1 MTLVSYLPAQEG
13 SDAHHERHTPYDQD
27 HEADPTGCP
36 LVDVVN
42 VRHRPIPKTLD
53 FSERRVGQ
61 PELKTVCQGSTDRER
76 SRKVRRRMSKYL
88 DHSRSVQ
95 SLRN

>member
-1 MTLVSYLPAQEG
+1 MSYLPSQEG

-42 VRHRPIPKTLD
+42 VRHRPIPKTLV
-53 FSERRVGQ
+53 FSELRVGQ
-61 PELKTVCQGSTDRER
+61 PELKTESQGSTDRGW
-76 SRKVRRRMSKYL
+76 SRKVRRSMNKYL
-88 DHSRSVQ
+88 DHSRSVK
-95 SLRN
+95 SLGK